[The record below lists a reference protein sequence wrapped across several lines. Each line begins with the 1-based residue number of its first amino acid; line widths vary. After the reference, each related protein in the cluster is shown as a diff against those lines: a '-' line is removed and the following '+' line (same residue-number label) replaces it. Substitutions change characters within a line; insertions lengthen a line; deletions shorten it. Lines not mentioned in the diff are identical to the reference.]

1 RRHASRRRRCGGARR
16 YPITCLHKPHRRAD
30 DELVAAR
37 LLITGREGSLPQ
49 QIKLILVEAALQ
61 SEQQPGL
68 ACRAGRT
75 GAAGVEGLGSIIE
88 CSAFG
93 RIGILSRP
101 ESERG
106 PCINVS
112 VSTVNFVECMTY
124 GFWLYVSWPH
134 ETHLLAKRDKL
145 VSAVASG

>member
-1 RRHASRRRRCGGARR
+1 M
-16 YPITCLHKPHRRAD
+16 
-30 DELVAAR
+30 
-37 LLITGREGSLPQ
+37 
-49 QIKLILVEAALQ
+49 
-61 SEQQPGL
+61 
-68 ACRAGRT
+68 
-75 GAAGVEGLGSIIE
+75 GSIIE

-145 VSAVASG
+145 VSAVASGRSCLRAAEAGWQCSKLIEHLCPARPDLRERSSRVDRVVLENVLGDVENVNPHVDGRLRSRGRPSRRGVD

>member
-1 RRHASRRRRCGGARR
+1 
-16 YPITCLHKPHRRAD
+16 
-30 DELVAAR
+30 
-37 LLITGREGSLPQ
+37 
-49 QIKLILVEAALQ
+49 
-61 SEQQPGL
+61 
-68 ACRAGRT
+68 
-75 GAAGVEGLGSIIE
+75 LGSIIE

-93 RIGILSRP
+93 CIGILSRP

-124 GFWLYVSWPH
+124 GFWLYVSRPH

-145 VSAVASG
+145 VSAVASGRACLRAAEAGWQCSKLIEHLCPARPDLRERASSRVDRVVLENVLGDVGTYDVNPHVDGRLRSRGRPSRRGVD